1 MTTIFAAILG
11 GWEMI
16 LILAVIL
23 IIFGPKK
30 LPEFA
35 RGLGQSI
42 KEFKKA
48 SNDVVNEIQNAGN
61 DDHRTPPPADIT
73 PKALANSTD
82 PAAMS
87 SLRDPHVTDAIKDLR
102 EPAMTAARTDSAFHE
117 PVTEH
122 KA

>member
-1 MTTIFAAILG
+1 MTILLSSILG

-48 SNDVVNEIQNAGN
+48 SNEVVTEIQNAGM
-61 DDHRTPPPADIT
+61 DDHHNPPPSASV
-73 PKALANSTD
+73 PKAL
-82 PAAMS
+82 P
-87 SLRDPHVTDAIKDLR
+87 
-102 EPAMTAARTDSAFHE
+102 EPGQTEPRTDRTLLSDAERRSAADATARAESVHSDHA
-117 PVTEH
+117 TEH

>member
-1 MTTIFAAILG
+1 
-11 GWEMI
+11 MI

-48 SNDVVNEIQNAGN
+48 SNDVVNEIQNAGME
-61 DDHRTPPPADIT
+61 DHHNPPPSA
-73 PKALANSTD
+73 PKALPEPGLTEPRTD
-82 PAAMS
+82 RTLLTDTEKRSAA
-87 SLRDPHVTDAIKDLR
+87 DA
-102 EPAMTAARTDSAFHE
+102 TARTESVHSDHA
-117 PVTEH
+117 TEH

>member
-1 MTTIFAAILG
+1 MTISFATILG
-11 GWEMI
+11 LMGIGGMETI

-61 DDHRTPPPADIT
+61 NDHSQSPPPSNPT
-73 PKALANSTD
+73 PKALPEPPKTEARSSTA
-82 PAAMS
+82 PY
-87 SLRDPHVTDAIKDLR
+87 
-102 EPAMTAARTDSAFHE
+102 EHE
-117 PVTEH
+117 PVGDHKEDHEPVSGH